1 MTKIKDVMTKKVITV
16 TGNISI
22 EQVCDI
28 LVKNKLSGVPV
39 IDKNRKLVGYVS
51 EKDII
56 TSLSKKAKCKKTG
69 DVMNKNVF
77 SIKEDT
83 TIDRVSRIFAEKEYR
98 RLPVVKSGKLVG
110 IVSRKDVMS
119 HLVEDYY

>member
-1 MTKIKDVMTKKVITV
+1 MIKIKEIMRKKVITV
-16 TGNISI
+16 TGDIPI
-22 EQVCDI
+22 EQACNI

-39 IDKNRKLVGYVS
+39 IDKNRKLVGYIS

-56 TSLSKKAKCKKTG
+56 TSLSKKLKHKTTK

-83 TIDRVSRIFAEKEYR
+83 TLDRVSRIFAEKDYR

-119 HLVEDYY
+119 HLVEEYY

>member
-1 MTKIKDVMTKKVITV
+1 MTKIRDIMTKKVITV
-16 TGNISI
+16 AGNTPI
-22 EQVCDI
+22 EKVCDI
-28 LVKNKLSGVPV
+28 LAKNKLSGVPV
-39 IDKNRKLVGYVS
+39 IDKNRRLAGYIS

-56 TSLSKKAKCKKTG
+56 TSLSKKGRYKKTSE
-69 DVMNKNVF
+69 VMNKKVF

-83 TIDRVSRIFAEKEYR
+83 TLDKVSRIFADKEYR
-98 RLPVVKSGKLVG
+98 RLPVVKGGKLVG